1 MLNVRTSKKCT
12 INNVNSPDMH
22 NLYYP
27 TSKSSLNKY
36 RGNLGKSFF
45 GGKTTSKIRN
55 DELSKN
61 ENIHNMLTEVIV

>member
-1 MLNVRTSKKCT
+1 
-12 INNVNSPDMH
+12 MH

-55 DELSKN
+55 DELSEN

>member
-1 MLNVRTSKKCT
+1 MLIHQTCITYTILPVKAVWTNTGGTS
-12 INNVNSPDMH
+12 VSP
-22 NLYYP
+22 
-27 TSKSSLNKY
+27 
-36 RGNLGKSFF
+36 FF